1 VDLFTRL
8 CAALRLET
16 GLGRVALSGGVF
28 QNLLLFTGLKESLE
42 KQGFTVI
49 SHTLV
54 PTNDGGI
61 ALGQAVVAAAL
72 TQNER
77 PVGEAS
83 KGGA

>member
-1 VDLFTRL
+1 MGKQERIL
-8 CAALRLET
+8 
-16 GLGRVALSGGVF
+16 VALSGGVF

-42 KQGFTVI
+42 KQGFAVI
-49 SHTLV
+49 SHTRV

-72 TQNER
+72 TQNEG

>member
-1 VDLFTRL
+1 M
-8 CAALRLET
+8 
-16 GLGRVALSGGVF
+16 
-28 QNLLLFTGLKESLE
+28 E
-42 KQGFTVI
+42 KKGFTVI

-83 KGGA
+83 KVGA